1 MAAKRQHTAH
11 SHSLLTVS
19 YGPLYNFST
28 VIQCKKK
35 KFNTLRFST
44 KLERFSPKPSKAAFS
59 LNHQ

>member
-35 KFNTLRFST
+35 NLTPYGFQQNWKGSVLSLLRQLF
-44 KLERFSPKPSKAAFS
+44 L
-59 LNHQ
+59 